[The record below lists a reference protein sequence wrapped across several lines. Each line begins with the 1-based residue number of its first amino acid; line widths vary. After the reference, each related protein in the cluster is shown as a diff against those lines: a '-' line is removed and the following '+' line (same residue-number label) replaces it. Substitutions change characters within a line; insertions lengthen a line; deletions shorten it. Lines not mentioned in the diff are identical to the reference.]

1 MYKAQGGLSETEEC
15 TLNGSTLF
23 ISIIINAQIPY
34 KFKQPQLDQYDGKG
48 DPITYILM
56 FKTKMML

>member
-1 MYKAQGGLSETEEC
+1 MYKAQGGLSETKEC

-23 ISIIINAQIPY
+23 ISSIINAQMPH
-34 KFKQPQLDQYDGKG
+34 KFKLPQLDQYDGKG